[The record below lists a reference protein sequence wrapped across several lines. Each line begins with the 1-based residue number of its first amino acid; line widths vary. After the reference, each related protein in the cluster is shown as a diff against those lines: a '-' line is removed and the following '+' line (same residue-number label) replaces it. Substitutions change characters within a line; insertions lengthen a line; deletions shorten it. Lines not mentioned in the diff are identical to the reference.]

1 MVNSLKDEQSP
12 YLLQHKDNPVHW
24 RPWGEEAFAI
34 AVAQDRPIFLSI
46 GYSTCHWCHVM
57 EHESFEDEGVAA
69 LLNAGFVS
77 IKVDR
82 EERPDVDGVYMA
94 VCQLL
99 TGHGGWPLTVIM
111 TPDKKP
117 FFVGTYIPKLSRF
130 GRAGMMDLLPQITD
144 LWVFNREEVLAA
156 AENHYILLF
165 NRTLQGEAGEPLAL
179 DSIDIAYDELRT
191 RYDDRHGGFGGAPKF
206 PSPHHILF
214 LLRFWQASKDSLAL
228 QMAGLTLMR
237 MRLGGVFDQVG
248 LGFHRYATDRE
259 WKLPHFEK
267 MLYDQALIALA
278 CIEMYQAGR
287 ERRYAAIA
295 EEVFVYVQRDLL
307 SPEGAFY
314 SAEDADSEGVEG
326 KFYLWTTR
334 EVREVLGATL
344 AAAFIEAYG
353 LEDDGNFLHEATR
366 GKTGENIPILRH
378 RIEDLAL
385 NRGISPDVLEDMLQE
400 ARDRLFSRRN
410 ERVRPGLDDKI
421 LTDWNGLMI
430 VALARAGAAMDV
442 PAYSEAAR
450 RTADFLLGALRRPDG
465 RLLHR
470 YRAGHAGI
478 DANLDDY
485 AFLIWGLLELYE
497 ACFEIHYLEV
507 AVALA
512 DTMLADFW
520 DAERGGLFFAPVF
533 GETLLVRQKDAFDGA
548 TPSGNSVAMLVLLRL
563 ARMTGRTDFEERAN
577 GIARWFSKTVY
588 ASPSGFTALLCSVDF
603 AIGPAYEIVIAGDP
617 NSEATS
623 ALIRAVHERYVP
635 NKVVLLRPP
644 GEAGERLARIAPF
657 TRAMT
662 APNGVAAVYVCEQFT
677 CRQPVIRPEDVAAL
691 LGEV

>member
-1 MVNSLKDEQSP
+1 MNILKDEQSP

-24 RPWGEEAFAI
+24 RPWGEEAFRMAI
-34 AVAQDRPIFLSI
+34 TEDRPIFLSI

-57 EHESFEDEGVAA
+57 EQESFEDEEVAA

-94 VCQLL
+94 LCQLL

-117 FFVGTYIPKLSRF
+117 FFVGTYIPRLSRF
-130 GRAGMMDLLPQITD
+130 GRAGMMDLLPQTTE
-144 LWVFNREEVLAA
+144 LWASHRAEVLAA
-156 AENHYILLF
+156 AENHHILL
-165 NRTLQGEAGEPLAL
+165 RKQTLHGEAGEPLAL
-179 DSIDIAYDELRT
+179 DSIDIAYDELRI
-191 RYDDRHGGFGGAPKF
+191 RYDNRHGGFGGAPKF
-206 PSPHHILF
+206 PTTHHILF
-214 LLRFWQASKDSLAL
+214 LLRFWQASKDLLAL
-228 QMAGLTLMR
+228 QMAGHTLMR

-248 LGFHRYATDRE
+248 LGFHRYATDAE
-259 WKLPHFEK
+259 WKVPHFEK

-295 EEVFVYVQRDLL
+295 EDVFTYVQRDLL
-307 SPEGAFY
+307 APEGAFY

-326 KFYLWTTR
+326 KFYRWTTR

-344 AAAFIEAYG
+344 ATAFIEAYE
-353 LEDDGNFLHEATR
+353 LDDEGNFLDEATR
-366 GKTGENIPILRH
+366 AKTGENIPFLRH
-378 RIEDLAL
+378 RIEDMAL

-400 ARDRLFSRRN
+400 ARDRLFIRRN
-410 ERVRPGLDDKI
+410 TRVRPGLDDKI

-430 VALARAGAAMDV
+430 VALARAGAALDA
-442 PAYSEAAR
+442 PAYTDAAR
-450 RTADFLLGALRRPDG
+450 RAADFLLGALRRPDG

-485 AFLIWGLLELYE
+485 AFLVWGLLELYE
-497 ACFEIHYLEV
+497 ACFDIRYLEE

-520 DAERGGLFFAPVF
+520 DAERGGLYFTPAF
-533 GETLLVRQKDAFDGA
+533 GEPLLIRQKDAYDGA

-563 ARMTGRTDFEERAN
+563 ARMTGRTDFEDKAD

-588 ASPSGFTALLCSVDF
+588 ASPSSFTAMLCAVDF

-617 NSEATS
+617 DAADTR
-623 ALIRAVHERYVP
+623 ALIRAVHARYVP

-644 GEAGERLARIAPF
+644 GEAGERLARLAPF
-657 TRAMT
+657 TRTMT
-662 APNGVAAVYVCEQFT
+662 APNGEAAVYVCEQFS
-677 CRQPVIRPEDVAAL
+677 CRQPVTRPEDVAAL

>member
-1 MVNSLKDEQSP
+1 VNSLKDEQSP
-12 YLLQHKDNPVHW
+12 YLRQHKDNPVHW
-24 RPWGEEAFAI
+24 RPWGEEAFRM
-34 AVAQDRPIFLSI
+34 AVAMDRPIFLSI

-57 EHESFEDEGVAA
+57 GHESFEDEGVAD

-94 VCQLL
+94 LCQLL
-99 TGHGGWPLTVIM
+99 TGRGGWPLTVIM

-130 GRAGMMDLLPQITD
+130 GHSGMMDLLPQTTE
-144 LWVFNREEVLAA
+144 LWAFRREEVLAA
-156 AENHYILLF
+156 AENHHLLL
-165 NRTLQGEAGEPLAL
+165 RKQTLQGEAGEPLAL
-179 DSIDIAYDELRT
+179 DSIDIAYDELRI
-191 RYDDRHGGFGGAPKF
+191 RYDNRYGGFGGAPKF
-206 PSPHHILF
+206 PTPHRILF
-214 LLRFWQASKDSLAL
+214 MLRFWQASKDPLAL

-278 CIEMYQAGR
+278 CTEMYQAGR

-295 EEVFVYVQRDLL
+295 EEVLVYVLRDLL
-307 SPEGAFY
+307 APEGAFF

-326 KFYLWTTR
+326 KFYVWTTR
-334 EVREVLGATL
+334 EVREVLGGTL
-344 AAAFIEAYG
+344 ASAFIEAYG
-353 LEDDGNFLHEATR
+353 LEDEGNFLDEATR
-366 GKTGENIPILRH
+366 EKTGENIPLLRH
-378 RIEDLAL
+378 RIEDMAL
-385 NRGISPDVLEDMLQE
+385 NQGISPDVLEDMLQE
-400 ARDRLFSRRN
+400 ARDRLFARRS

-430 VALARAGAAMDV
+430 VALARAGAAMDA
-442 PAYSEAAR
+442 PAYTDAAR
-450 RTADFLLGALRRPDG
+450 RAADFLLGALRRPDG

-497 ACFEIHYLEV
+497 ACFDIRYLEES
-507 AVALA
+507 VALA

-520 DAERGGLFFAPVF
+520 DAERGGCYFTPAF
-533 GETLLVRQKDAFDGA
+533 GEPLLIRQKEAIDGA

-563 ARMTGRTDFEERAN
+563 ARMTGRTDFEEKAD
-577 GIARWFSKTVY
+577 GIARWFSRTVY
-588 ASPSGFTALLCSVDF
+588 ASPSSFTAMLCAVDF
-603 AIGPAYEIVIAGDP
+603 AIGPAFEIVLAGDP
-617 NSEATS
+617 EAADTR

-644 GEAGERLARIAPF
+644 GEAGERLARLAPF

-662 APNGVAAVYVCEQFT
+662 APNGHAAVYVCEQFT
-677 CRQPVIRPEDVAAL
+677 CRQPVTRPEDLAAL